1 MIKLSRKNKNDKQN
15 RLENVLLATAIINLL
30 AGLLELLNKLFK

>member
-1 MIKLSRKNKNDKQN
+1 MIKLSRKNKDDKQN

>member
-1 MIKLSRKNKNDKQN
+1 MSKKNKNDKQN

-30 AGLLELLNKLFK
+30 AALLEIINKLAK